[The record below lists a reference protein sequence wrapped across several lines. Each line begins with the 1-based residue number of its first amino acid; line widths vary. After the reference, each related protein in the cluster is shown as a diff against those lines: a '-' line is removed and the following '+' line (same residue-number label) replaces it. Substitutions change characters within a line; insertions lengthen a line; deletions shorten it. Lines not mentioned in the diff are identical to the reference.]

1 MRLGRAAL
9 LVVSS
14 AWLWVSGAGAQD
26 VAIRRVTDHAM
37 TLSMSNLGMHTNVTV
52 IETQKGLV
60 VIETEIT
67 PYIMGKIKEA
77 AEKELGRNDWAYVIN
92 THGHLHHSRGNA
104 AFKGVEVIGHESL
117 NMDRLQ
123 EALATDR
130 GRRAYCRNV
139 GVTVAIG
146 QLRRTLAR
154 ARLTADQK
162 EELRRRLHFC
172 QAVQQEIMAGF
183 EVVNPTLAFRNR
195 YTLDLG
201 DIHLHL
207 IYWGD
212 GINHSSI
219 FVHVVEDHTLIG
231 MGMAG
236 SWMPDFYGRPS
247 LDGLRRAISLWKELG
262 DENLRIDQ
270 MIGVHTPEPIT
281 SREPF
286 RHRQQYV
293 EALLNDL
300 TAARQQGLTLEQVR
314 DKLSLEKRYA
324 YVRQY
329 FARPDDLD
337 ARHQGNIE
345 TIWALLQAEAS
356 PPPEN

>member
-1 MRLGRAAL
+1 MRLARAAI
-9 LVVSS
+9 LVGSFG
-14 AWLWVSGAGAQD
+14 WLWVSGAGAQD
-26 VAIRRVTDHAM
+26 VTIRRVTDRVT
-37 TLSMSNLGMHTNVTV
+37 TLSMSGLGMHTNVTV
-52 IETQKGLV
+52 IATQKGLV
-60 VIETEIT
+60 VVETEIT

-92 THGHLHHSRGNA
+92 THGHLHHSRGNS
-104 AFKGVEVIGHESL
+104 AFKGVQIVGHETL

-123 EALATDR
+123 EALTTDR
-130 GRRAYCRNV
+130 GRQAYCRDV

-146 QLRRTLAR
+146 QLRRTLAQ
-154 ARLTADQK
+154 ATLTADQR
-162 EELRRRLHFC
+162 EDLRRRLRFC
-172 QAVQQEIMAGF
+172 QAVQQEVMAGF
-183 EVVNPTLAFRNR
+183 EVVNPTLTFRDR

-201 DIHLHL
+201 DIHLRL

-247 LDGLRRAISLWKELG
+247 LDGLRRAISLWKEFG
-262 DENLRIDQ
+262 DENLRIDR
-270 MIGVHTPEPIT
+270 MIGVHTPEPLT

-286 RHRQQYV
+286 RQRQHYF
-293 EALLNDL
+293 EALLDDL
-300 TAARQQGLTLEQVR
+300 IEAKQQGLALEQAK

-324 YVRQY
+324 YVRRY
-329 FARPDDLD
+329 FAMPDDLSS
-337 ARHQGNIE
+337 RHQRNLE
-345 TIWALLQAEAS
+345 TIWALLQVEPS
-356 PPPEN
+356 PPSQN